1 MKQEG
6 RDNPE
11 IYAFLNCLRNPETV
25 QRVISD
31 TSDIHAL
38 LLKELPPLKCPDCT
52 SCPWKGKT
60 CMRPEQD
67 DLYIRIASHMKQEN
81 VSQEELLNLLRP
93 FYQSF

>member
-1 MKQEG
+1 MKREG
-6 RDNPE
+6 HDNQE

-31 TSDIHAL
+31 TGDIHAL

-60 CMRPEQD
+60 CRNPEQD

-93 FYQSF
+93 IYQSF